1 MSQTISAITT
11 TSSSTVVKSTDGQ
24 STVSDQGFGQALL
37 AMIGSGDTNPDSNS
51 STLSLLTLAGLVE
64 SAGTTGIQGED
75 DTVAELLLDL
85 EAMLDKLEDQLTKDG
100 NLLAALQGWL
110 QDVQAFLQQR
120 QPATSQA
127 QDGQLEQGLSEL
139 AKHPQTISFAIQDAV
154 AQLLSSSKQAQA
166 GAPKSPSDQIQTMLQ
181 TLQHMLNGG
190 SRDSKHVKGNVNV
203 DPASNSFMHAHGQKD
218 GQVELKD
225 AIQASKSTSHT
236 AQHNDQESFNA
247 VQTGQVVTAGQLA
260 LRHHGSIPFTQRKL
274 HRPVYKPFKN
284 NPIPMS

>member
-181 TLQHMLNGG
+181 TLQHML
-190 SRDSKHVKGNVNV
+190 K
-203 DPASNSFMHAHGQKD
+203 
-218 GQVELKD
+218 EL
-225 AIQASKSTSHT
+225 
-236 AQHNDQESFNA
+236 
-247 VQTGQVVTAGQLA
+247 
-260 LRHHGSIPFTQRKL
+260 
-274 HRPVYKPFKN
+274 
-284 NPIPMS
+284 